1 LERLLPALIT
11 ALLSILQASSLRTR
25 MYLQA
30 ERILQLEL
38 ALEDIAR
45 INNNSAMPNSLIAG
59 ICANT
64 DREKA
69 LSKKG

>member
-1 LERLLPALIT
+1 
-11 ALLSILQASSLRTR
+11 

-45 INNNSAMPNSLIAG
+45 INSNSAMPNSLISG